1 MSSGL
6 QNAGS
11 LTAYASGVPGD
22 PELTLAGPILN
33 TGTFTV
39 HGTVDLGGTAAA
51 VLTNDGTIGIA
62 PGGLVAMTGSS
73 TVANEHDGLLAF
85 GISGAPNASAAYG
98 RITAGAL
105 SLGGTVDPVFEH
117 GFAPP
122 AGSEYVVDTGA
133 SSGSF
138 ATVLQ
143 GATADYS
150 HAGEVGLIGG
160 GPPTATTTS
169 LTTSAPTGLPFEQSV
184 RLTATVRR
192 PPAPT
197 RPGQ

>member
-1 MSSGL
+1 
-6 QNAGS
+6 
-11 LTAYASGVPGD
+11 
-22 PELTLAGPILN
+22 
-33 TGTFTV
+33 
-39 HGTVDLGGTAAA
+39 
-51 VLTNDGTIGIA
+51 
-62 PGGLVAMTGSS
+62 MTGSS

-184 RLTATVRR
+184 RLTATVAPASGSDPTGSVTFSANDELLGSAPVSTDASGTTSATLDVTTLPVGSHSITATYGGDVDLRCQLVARR
-192 PPAPT
+192 D
-197 RPGQ
+197 PGRDS